1 MGMLKSNKLKLIPGI
16 LISAVFLYLAI
27 RRISFR
33 HMVLAREEVNYWYL
47 APAAVFLFLSLWFRA
62 YRWGIFFRPLK
73 PMRMRNLFSSLLI
86 GYMANNVLPFRLGE
100 FLRAYSIGKAENFS
114 KIASFATIVLE
125 RIIDVITLLIF
136 MGVILLFQP
145 FPRYVKSSGLIIF
158 IICASALLFMVLLV
172 IRTEGTLLFYR
183 KFTRFIP
190 QQISQRG
197 ERILRSLIDGLAVLR
212 RPRYCFMIALHSA
225 LIWLSYVMI
234 VHMLVYAF
242 NFQID
247 YGLTLLA
254 SVTVLVMT
262 AISVSVPSSPG
273 YIGTYH
279 YLVMLGL
286 EIYKVPSST
295 AFSFAVVLHLFTM
308 LPVTLI
314 GLYYFM
320 RRNLTIHAAYEE
332 KKIIEQAADKE

>member
-1 MGMLKSNKLKLIPGI
+1 MLKSNKSKLILGI
-16 LISAVFLYLAI
+16 LISAVFLYLAF
-27 RRISFR
+27 RKISFR
-33 HMVLAREEVNYWYL
+33 HMILAQEKVNYWYL

-62 YRWGIFFRPLK
+62 YRWGIFFRPMK

-100 FLRAYSIGKAENFS
+100 FLRAYSIGKAEDFS
-114 KIASFATIVLE
+114 KVASFATIVLE

-136 MGVILLFQP
+136 LGVALLFQP
-145 FPRYVKSSGLIIF
+145 FPHYVKNSGLIIF
-158 IICASALLFMVLLV
+158 IICASALLFMVFLV

-190 QQISQRG
+190 QKISHRG
-197 ERILRSLIDGLAVLR
+197 ENVLRSLIDGLAILR
-212 RPRYCFMIALHSA
+212 SPRYCFMIALHSA

-254 SVTVLVMT
+254 SVTILVMT

-295 AFSFAVVLHLFTM
+295 ALTFAVVLHLFTM
-308 LPVTLI
+308 LPMTFI

-320 RRNLTIHAAYEE
+320 RQNLSIHAAYEE
-332 KKIIEQAADKE
+332 EKIIKQAADKE